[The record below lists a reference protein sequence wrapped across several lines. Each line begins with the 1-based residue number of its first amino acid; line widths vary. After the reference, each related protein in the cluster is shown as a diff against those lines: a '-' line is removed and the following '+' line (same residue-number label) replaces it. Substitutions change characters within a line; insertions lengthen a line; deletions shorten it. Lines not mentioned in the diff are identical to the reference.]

1 MPRGSFCAASGH
13 WGLGSPSENRTVT
26 RTGSPRM
33 CAARVS
39 SRARGVAVNVP
50 VRTVPL
56 VCVTRYPGREPRTRA
71 TVSVSSWARVISSRV
86 VVMGAPQ
93 GVAALRR
100 LKTLAPSHRANNGS
114 AASEPIGVVG
124 GELLERDCGPAD
136 DVRDRGRDL
145 ARLAPRVVGVV
156 LEQTIDLPRREDAP

>member
-1 MPRGSFCAASGH
+1 
-13 WGLGSPSENRTVT
+13 
-26 RTGSPRM
+26 
-33 CAARVS
+33 
-39 SRARGVAVNVP
+39 
-50 VRTVPL
+50 
-56 VCVTRYPGREPRTRA
+56 RYPGREPRTRA

-136 DVRDRGRDL
+136 DVRDRRRDL

-156 LEQTIDLPRREDAP
+156 LEQTIDLPRREDAPQPGREVGGRDVDESDRAPGGRGQRRRNLR